1 MNDTLLFEGVFCFI
15 AKVRN
20 CMPTDRRLTKMNA
33 VARTRQQGILVLEDI
48 YDPHN
53 AIAVFRSCDAFGIQ
67 QIYIIFDEQAPFD
80 PEIIGKATSSSANK
94 WLDFKFFDSAQ
105 ACIDELHQ
113 DGYEVIGTVLSD
125 SVESLYEADLT
136 NPKIALMMGNE
147 NRGLS
152 EKAIALADRHLII
165 PMSGMVQSLNLS
177 VSAAICLF
185 ELSRQRHA
193 HGIEEFLLSAETQE
207 ALLADFLER

>member
-1 MNDTLLFEGVFCFI
+1 
-15 AKVRN
+15 
-20 CMPTDRRLTKMNA
+20 MPTERRLAKIDKVVNS
-33 VARTRQQGILVLEDI
+33 RQQGVLVLEDI

-67 QIYIIFDEQAPFD
+67 KIYIIFDQQEPFD
-80 PEIIGKATSSSANK
+80 PKIVGRTTSSSANK

-105 ACIDELHQ
+105 ACIQELHN
-113 DGYEVIGTVLSD
+113 DGYEVWATVLSD
-125 SVESLYEADLT
+125 KAESLHEADLT
-136 NPKIALMMGNE
+136 NPKIALMLGNE

-152 EKAIALADRHLII
+152 ETAIKLADRHLII
-165 PMSGMVQSLNLS
+165 PMNGMVQSLNLS

-193 HGIEEFLLSAETQE
+193 QGIEKYLLPEDVRE
-207 ALLADFLER
+207 ALKVNFLERKTIRYYPD